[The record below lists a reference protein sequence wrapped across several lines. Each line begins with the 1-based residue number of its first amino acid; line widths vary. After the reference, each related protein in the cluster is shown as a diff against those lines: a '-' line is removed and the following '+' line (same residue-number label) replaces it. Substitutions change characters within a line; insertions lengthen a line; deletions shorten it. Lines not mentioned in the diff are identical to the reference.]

1 MERTRAVDKRVR
13 GEKRGQDYHKIMKE
27 IVMKCSFAILSTQM
41 YKSVFLLAVNM
52 KSSKINFIDMT
63 MNQVQVELLSQSKLK
78 FAPKVL

>member
-1 MERTRAVDKRVR
+1 
-13 GEKRGQDYHKIMKE
+13 
-27 IVMKCSFAILSTQM
+27 MKCSFAILSTQM